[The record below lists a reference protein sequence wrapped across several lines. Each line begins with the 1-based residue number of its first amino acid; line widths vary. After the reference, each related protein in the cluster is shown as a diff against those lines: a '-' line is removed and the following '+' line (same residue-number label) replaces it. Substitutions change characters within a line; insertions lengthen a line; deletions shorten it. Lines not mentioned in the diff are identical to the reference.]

1 MQLIIH
7 LINFASCSLQV
18 PAGTAGV
25 RMPWVG
31 CERAK
36 PEPTWM
42 RLGSPKPKAPT
53 APCERG
59 RARTQGQSSCP
70 NAWASKFLKKIPLVG
85 VTTALRHR
93 ITHPSSSSSPYT
105 QPCSTLPPMGQQ
117 NVPFKLLRVFF
128 LVLVFFHFFPLG
140 DMFIRKIS
148 ETSGAACAS
157 NSFSKCIMSQE

>member
-1 MQLIIH
+1 MQLTIH

-31 CERAK
+31 CERTK
-36 PEPTWM
+36 LEPTWM
-42 RLGSPKPKAPT
+42 RLGSAKPKAPT

-59 RARTQGQSSCP
+59 RAWTQGQSSCP

-117 NVPFKLLRVFF
+117 NAPFKLLRVFF
-128 LVLVFFHFFPLG
+128 FGVGFLSFLS
-140 DMFIRKIS
+140 IRRHVH
-148 ETSGAACAS
+148 
-157 NSFSKCIMSQE
+157 